1 MESTYQRRLLL
12 GAKTHRIDSK
22 APFIYLEGAFFWR
35 SDFWRLKWISVFS
48 GRMRAESG
56 GNSSDFPLGDLNG

>member
-22 APFIYLEGAFFWR
+22 APFIHLEGAFFGEVI
-35 SDFWRLKWISVFS
+35 F
-48 GRMRAESG
+48 
-56 GNSSDFPLGDLNG
+56 GDLNG